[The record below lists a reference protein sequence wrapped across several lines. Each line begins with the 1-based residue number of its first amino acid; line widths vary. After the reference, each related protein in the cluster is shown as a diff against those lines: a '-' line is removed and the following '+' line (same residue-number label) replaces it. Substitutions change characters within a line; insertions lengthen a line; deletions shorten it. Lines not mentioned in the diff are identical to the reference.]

1 MVPLADMANH
11 EFDRPSRWKYDD
23 KKSGFVV
30 KVVRDLETG
39 VNLTDTYGSKGNDSF
54 LPFYGFCLERNE
66 FNQGRFVLPVS
77 HINGST
83 CRSIDCH

>member
-66 FNQGRFVLPVS
+66 FNQGVRLDDS
-77 HINGST
+77 DKEEDKIN
-83 CRSIDCH
+83 D